1 MPFWILKKIRRFL
14 NQIRK
19 ATLWE
24 INKFWSEFV
33 EDIDYTEQ
41 DAIVNG
47 HVSPNEIEAFDTDR
61 WAQIMEAQSRKDR
74 PVDASE
80 WALSQLAQGKTRKE
94 VKYWQEKYRLVI
106 LIREFLLMANNR
118 FKLLNL

>member
-1 MPFWILKKIRRFL
+1 MRRL
-14 NQIRK
+14 LTLTRK
-19 ATLWE
+19 VTLWE

-47 HVSPNEIEAFDTDR
+47 HVSPSEIEAFDTDR

-80 WALSQLAQGKTRKE
+80 YALSQLAQGKTRKE
-94 VKYWQEKYRLVI
+94 V
-106 LIREFLLMANNR
+106 NNGR
-118 FKLLNL
+118 

>member
-1 MPFWILKKIRRFL
+1 M
-14 NQIRK
+14 
-19 ATLWE
+19 TLWE

-47 HVSPNEIEAFDTDR
+47 YVSPNEIEAFDTDR

-80 WALSQLAQGKTRKE
+80 WALGQLAQGKTRKK
-94 VKYWQEKYRLVI
+94 V
-106 LIREFLLMANNR
+106 NNGR
-118 FKLLNL
+118 

>member
-1 MPFWILKKIRRFL
+1 MKRLL

-19 ATLWE
+19 VTLWE
-24 INKFWSEFV
+24 INKFWSEYV

-47 HVSPNEIEAFDTDR
+47 HVSPSEIEAFDTDR

-74 PVDASE
+74 PIDASE

-94 VKYWQEKYRLVI
+94 VK
-106 LIREFLLMANNR
+106 
-118 FKLLNL
+118 